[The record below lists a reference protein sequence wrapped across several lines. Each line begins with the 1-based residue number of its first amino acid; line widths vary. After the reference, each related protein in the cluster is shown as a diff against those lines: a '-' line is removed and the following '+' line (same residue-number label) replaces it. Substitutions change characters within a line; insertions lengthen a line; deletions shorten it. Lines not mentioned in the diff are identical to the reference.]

1 MCVARLQLSALSQ
14 LAQLVP
20 LAVQVHVIA
29 DFQGGFDGPS
39 ACFFSAVHIRD
50 ARKPEPRASNSG
62 SRVLYPLSLFLH

>member
-14 LAQLVP
+14 LAQPVP

-29 DFQGGFDGPS
+29 GGIDGPS

-50 ARKPEPRASNSG
+50 TRKPELRASKSG
-62 SRVLYPLSLFLH
+62 SRVLYPLSLSLH